1 MTMLSRGE
9 AEALLKKVLS
19 FSKADE
25 LEANLNG
32 GRTANTRFGVNSANT
47 NGDTDNLTLVVNAH
61 FGQRGG
67 VATTNSLDDAGI
79 EKVVRAA
86 EEIAKLRPEDPEQQ
100 PFLEKQDYKEVSGG
114 FDQATYNADAKMR
127 AEGIA
132 KTIEPARAKGLVA
145 AGIFDNQGGFNARAN
160 TRGNFG
166 YNIGSQAS
174 YTTTVRTAD
183 GQGSGWA
190 SAMSHR
196 LGEIDAAAVG
206 ARAIEKAEK
215 SQNPVAIE
223 PGKYT
228 VILEPNAV
236 GDLVSNM
243 MFFFGARQADEG
255 RSFLS
260 RRADPKNP
268 SAKAGNMLGE
278 KLFGDEINIYTD
290 PNYPG
295 APGAPFDGA
304 GLPTRRMDF
313 IKNGVVTNLNYNRFW
328 AKKQGKEPTPF
339 PSNLIIMEGGKS
351 SIDEMIAS
359 TERGILV
366 TRLWYIR
373 LVDPQSVLYTGLTRD
388 GTFLIEKG
396 RIKSAIKNFRFNET
410 PVKMLNNV
418 EATSPVQRITGSE
431 RVGDGFPVLAPAI
444 KVREFEFTS
453 LSDAI

>member
-1 MTMLSRGE
+1 MTMLSRSE

-25 LEANLNG
+25 LEATLNG
-32 GRTANTRFGVNSANT
+32 GRLANTRFAVNSAST
-47 NGDTDNLTLVVNAH
+47 SGDTDNLTLIVNAH

-67 VATTNSLDDAGI
+67 VATTNTLDDAGL
-79 EKVVRAA
+79 ERVVRAA
-86 EEIAKLRPEDPEQQ
+86 EEIAKLRPEDPELQ
-100 PFLEKQDYKEVSGG
+100 PFLGKQDYVEIKDG
-114 FDQATYNADAKMR
+114 FDEATYNADAAAR
-127 AEGIA
+127 ARGIGT
-132 KTIEPARAKGLVA
+132 TIEPARAKNLIA
-145 AGIFDNQGGFNARAN
+145 AGIFDNQGGFTARAN
-160 TRGNFG
+160 TRGNYG
-166 YNIGSQAS
+166 YDINSQAS

-196 LGEIDAAAVG
+196 IRDIDAAAVG
-206 ARAIEKAEK
+206 ARSIEKAEK
-215 SQNPVAIE
+215 SQGAVAIE
-223 PGKYT
+223 PGKYE

-243 MFFFGARQADEG
+243 LFFFGARQADEG

-260 RRADPKNP
+260 K
-268 SAKAGNMLGE
+268 KGGGNLLGE
-278 KLFGDEINIYTD
+278 KLFGDEVNVYTD
-290 PNYPG
+290 PNFPN
-295 APGAPFDGA
+295 APGAPFDGQ
-304 GLPTRRMDF
+304 GLASRKMDF
-313 IKNGVVTNLNYNRFW
+313 IRGGVVKNLNYGRFW
-328 AKKQGKEPTPF
+328 AKKMGKEPTPF
-339 PSNLIIMEGGKS
+339 PTNLIIEGGKT

-418 EATSPVQRITGSE
+418 EAMSPVTRITGSE
-431 RVGDGFPVLAPAI
+431 RVGDGFPVLAPAL

>member
-1 MTMLSRGE
+1 MTILSRKD
-9 AEALLKKVLS
+9 AEALLKKVLA

-25 LEANLNG
+25 MEATLNG
-32 GRTANTRFGVNSANT
+32 GRTANTRFAVNSAT
-47 NGDTDNLTLVVNAH
+47 TSGDTDNLTVAVNAH

-67 VATTNSLDDAGI
+67 VATTNTLDDAGL
-79 EKVVRAA
+79 ERVVRAA
-86 EEIAKLRPEDPEQQ
+86 EDIARLRPEDPEQQ
-100 PFLEKQDYKEVSGG
+100 PFLEKQTYLEIKDG
-114 FDQATYNADAKMR
+114 FDDATYNADAEMR
-127 AEGIA
+127 ARGIA
-132 KTIEPARAKGLVA
+132 TTIDPARAKNLVA

-166 YNIGSQAS
+166 FSEGSQAS
-174 YTTTVRTAD
+174 FTTTVRSAD
-183 GQGSGWA
+183 GQGSSWA

-196 LGEIDAAAVG
+196 IRDIDAASVG
-206 ARAIEKAEK
+206 ARAIEKSVM

-228 VILEPNAV
+228 VILEANAIA
-236 GDLVSNM
+236 DLVSNM
-243 MFFFGARQADEG
+243 LFFFGARQADEG
-255 RSFLS
+255 RSFL
-260 RRADPKNP
+260 
-268 SAKAGNMLGE
+268 AKKGGGNMLGE
-278 KLFGDEINIYTD
+278 KLFGDGVNVYTD

-295 APGAPFDGA
+295 APGAPFDGN
-304 GLPTRRMDF
+304 GLPSRPMDF
-313 IKNGVVTNLNYNRFW
+313 IRGGVVKNLNYTRYW
-328 AKKQGKEPTPF
+328 AKKQEKEATPF
-339 PSNLIIMEGGKS
+339 PTNLIIDGGKS

-359 TERGILV
+359 TDRGVLV

-418 EATSPVQRITGSE
+418 EMMSPVSRITGSE
-431 RVGDGFPVLAPAI
+431 RIGDGFPVLAPSMKI
-444 KVREFEFTS
+444 REFEFTS

>member
-1 MTMLSRGE
+1 MTMLSRDE

-32 GRTANTRFGVNSANT
+32 GRLANTRFAVNSAST
-47 NGDTDNLTLVVNAH
+47 SGDTDNLTLVVNAH

-67 VATTNSLDDAGI
+67 VATTNTLDDIGI

-86 EEIAKLRPEDPEQQ
+86 EEIARLRPEDPEQQ
-100 PFLEKQDYKEVSGG
+100 PFLEKQTYTPIKDS
-114 FDQATYNADAKMR
+114 FDEATYNADAAMR
-127 AEGIA
+127 ARGIA
-132 KTIEPARAKGLVA
+132 TTIEPSRQKNLVS
-145 AGIFDNQGGFNARAN
+145 AGIFDNQGGFNALAN

-166 YNIGSQAS
+166 YDIGSQAS
-174 YTTTVRTAD
+174 FTTTVRTAD

-196 LGEIDAAAVG
+196 IQDIDAAAVG
-206 ARAIEKAEK
+206 ARSIEKAEK
-215 SQNPVAIE
+215 SQTHIGVE

-243 MFFFGARQADEG
+243 IFFFGARQADEG

-260 RRADPKNP
+260 K
-268 SAKAGNMLGE
+268 KGGGNLLGE
-278 KLFGDEINIYTD
+278 KLFGDEVNVFTD
-290 PNYPG
+290 PNYPN
-295 APGAPFDGA
+295 APGSPFDGQGIPA
-304 GLPTRRMDF
+304 RRMDY
-313 IKNGVVTNLNYNRFW
+313 IRGGVVKNLNYGRFW
-328 AKKQGKEPTPF
+328 AKKQGKEATPF
-339 PSNLIIMEGGKS
+339 PTNLIIEGGKS
-351 SIDEMIAS
+351 SIEDMIEG

-410 PVKMLNNV
+410 PVKMLNNI
-418 EATSPVQRITGSE
+418 EAMSPVTRITGSE

>member
-1 MTMLSRGE
+1 MLSRSE
-9 AEALLKKVLS
+9 AEALLKKVLA

-25 LEANLNG
+25 MEATLNG
-32 GRTANTRFGVNSANT
+32 GRIANTRFAVNSAT
-47 NGDTDNLTLVVNAH
+47 TSGDTDDLTLAVNAH
-61 FGQRGG
+61 FGQKGG
-67 VATTNSLDDAGI
+67 VATTNTLDDAGL

-86 EEIAKLRPEDPEQQ
+86 EEIARLRPDDPEQQ
-100 PFLEKQDYKEVSGG
+100 PFLEKQNYIEIKDS
-114 FDQATYNADAKMR
+114 FDDATYNADADER
-127 AEGIA
+127 ARGIA
-132 KTIEPARAKGLVA
+132 TTVDPSRAKNLVA
-145 AGIFDNQGGFNARAN
+145 AGIFDNQGGFTARAN
-160 TRGNFG
+160 TKGNFG
-166 YNIGSQAS
+166 YSTNSQAS

-190 SAMSHR
+190 SAMSHKIS
-196 LGEIDAAAVG
+196 EVDAKAVG
-206 ARAIEKAEK
+206 ARAIEKSEK

-236 GDLVSNM
+236 GDLVTNM
-243 MFFFGARQADEG
+243 LFFFGARQADEG
-255 RSFLS
+255 RSFL
-260 RRADPKNP
+260 
-268 SAKAGNMLGE
+268 AKKGGGNLLGE
-278 KLFGDEINIYTD
+278 KLFGDGVNVYTD
-290 PNYPG
+290 PNFKG

-304 GLPTRRMDF
+304 GLAAIPMDF
-313 IKNGVVTNLNYNRFW
+313 IRNGVVKNLNYSRYW

-339 PSNLIIMEGGKS
+339 PTNVIIDGGKS
-351 SIDEMIAS
+351 SIEEMIAG

-410 PVKMLNNV
+410 PVKMLNNI
-418 EATSPVQRITGSE
+418 EAMSPVSRITGSE

>member
-1 MTMLSRGE
+1 MTMLSRSE
-9 AEALLKKVLS
+9 AEALLKKVLA

-25 LEANLNG
+25 LAATLNG
-32 GRTANTRFGVNSANT
+32 GRAANTRFGVNSANT
-47 NGDTDNLTLVVNAH
+47 NGDTDNLTLGVNAH
-61 FGQRGG
+61 FGQKGG
-67 VATTNSLDDAGI
+67 VATTNTLDDAGL
-79 EKVVRAA
+79 ERVVRAA
-86 EEIAKLRPEDPEQQ
+86 EEIAKLRPDDPEQM
-100 PFLEKQDYKEVSGG
+100 PFLEKQKYEEVAGG
-114 FDQATYNADAKMR
+114 FDEATYNADAKMR
-127 AEGIA
+127 ANGIA
-132 KTIEPARAKGLVA
+132 QTIDPARAKGLVA
-145 AGIFDNQGGFNARAN
+145 AGIFDNQGGFTAQAN

-166 YNIGSQAS
+166 YTINSQAS

-196 LGEIDAAAVG
+196 IRDIDAASVG
-206 ARAIEKAEK
+206 ARSIEKAEK
-215 SQNPVAIE
+215 SQKPLAIE

-243 MFFFGARQADEG
+243 IFFFGARQADEG

-260 RRADPKNP
+260 K
-268 SAKAGNMLGE
+268 KGGGNLLGE
-278 KLFGDEINIYTD
+278 KLFGDEVNIYTD
-290 PNYPG
+290 PNYPN

-304 GLPTRRMDF
+304 GLPARRMDF
-313 IKNGVVTNLNYNRFW
+313 IKGGVVKNLNYNRYW

-339 PSNLIIMEGGKS
+339 PTNLIIEGGKT

-418 EATSPVQRITGSE
+418 EAMSPVTRITGSE

>member
-1 MTMLSRGE
+1 MTMLSRSE
-9 AEALLKKVLS
+9 AETLLKKILA

-25 LEANLNG
+25 LAATLNG
-32 GRTANTRFGVNSANT
+32 GRVANTRFGVNSANT
-47 NGDTDNLTLVVNAH
+47 NGDTDNLTLAVNAH

-67 VATTNSLDDAGI
+67 VATTNTLDDAGL

-86 EEIAKLRPEDPEQQ
+86 EEIARLRPEDPEQM
-100 PFLEKQDYKEVSGG
+100 PFLEKQTYEEITGG
-114 FDQATYNADAKMR
+114 FDEATYNADAQMR
-127 AEGIA
+127 ANGIA

-145 AGIFDNQGGFNARAN
+145 AGIYDNQGGFTAQAN

-166 YNIGSQAS
+166 YNIASQAS

-190 SAMSHR
+190 SAMSYR
-196 LGEIDAAAVG
+196 MSDIDAGAVG
-206 ARAIEKAEK
+206 ARSIEKAEK
-215 SQNPVAIE
+215 SQNPVAVE

-243 MFFFGARQADEG
+243 IFFFGARQADEG

-260 RRADPKNP
+260 K
-268 SAKAGNMLGE
+268 KGGGNLLGE
-278 KLFGDEINIYTD
+278 KLFGEEVNIYTD
-290 PNYPG
+290 PKYPN
-295 APGAPFDGA
+295 ATGAPFDGV
-304 GLPTRRMDF
+304 GLPARRMDY
-313 IKNGVVTNLNYNRFW
+313 IRGGVVKNLNYNRFW
-328 AKKQGKEPTPF
+328 AKKQGKEPTAF
-339 PSNLIIMEGGKS
+339 STNLIIEGGKT

-373 LVDPQSVLYTGLTRD
+373 LVDQQTVLYTGLTRD

-410 PVKMLNNV
+410 PVKMLNNI
-418 EATSPVQRITGSE
+418 EALSPVVRITGSE

>member
-1 MTMLSRGE
+1 MTILSRSD
-9 AEALLKKVLS
+9 AEALLTKVLA

-25 LEANLNG
+25 MEATLNG
-32 GRTANTRFGVNSANT
+32 GRTANTRFAVNSAT
-47 NGDTDNLTLVVNAH
+47 TSGDTDDLVLAVNAH

-67 VATTNSLDDAGI
+67 VATTNTLDDAGL
-79 EKVVRAA
+79 ERVVRAA
-86 EEIAKLRPEDPEQQ
+86 EEIARLRPEDPEQQ
-100 PFLEKQDYKEVSGG
+100 PFLEKQSYLEIKDG
-114 FDQATYNADAKMR
+114 FDDATYNADAQMR
-127 AEGIA
+127 ARGIA
-132 KTIEPARAKGLVA
+132 TTVDPSRVKNLVA
-145 AGIFDNQGGFNARAN
+145 AGIFQNQGGFNARAN

-166 YNIGSQAS
+166 YSMGSQAS

-183 GQGSGWA
+183 AQGSGWA

-196 LGEIDAAAVG
+196 IRDVDAPAVG
-206 ARAIEKAEK
+206 ARSIMKAEQ
-215 SQNPVAIE
+215 SQNPIAIE

-228 VILEPNAV
+228 VILEPDAV
-236 GDLVSNM
+236 GDLITNM
-243 MFFFGARQADEG
+243 LFFFGARQADEG
-255 RSFLS
+255 RSFL
-260 RRADPKNP
+260 
-268 SAKAGNMLGE
+268 AKKGGGNMLGE
-278 KLFGDEINIYTD
+278 KLFGDGVNIYTD

-295 APGAPFDGA
+295 APGAPFDGS
-304 GLPTRRMDF
+304 GLASRPMDF
-313 IKNGVVTNLNYNRFW
+313 IRGGVVKNLNYSRYW

-339 PSNLIIMEGGKS
+339 PTNVIIDGGKS
-351 SIDEMIAS
+351 SVDEMIAG
-359 TERGILV
+359 TERGVLV

-418 EATSPVQRITGSE
+418 EMMSPVSRITGSE

-444 KVREFEFTS
+444 KVREFEFSS

>member
-1 MTMLSRGE
+1 MTMLSRSE

-25 LEANLNG
+25 LAATLNG

-47 NGDTDNLTLVVNAH
+47 NGDTDNLTLAVNAH

-67 VATTNSLDDAGI
+67 VATTNTLDDAGL

-86 EEIAKLRPEDPEQQ
+86 EEIAKLRPEDPEQM
-100 PFLEKQDYKEVSGG
+100 PFLDKQTYEEIKDG
-114 FDQATYNADAKMR
+114 FDEATYNADAKMR
-127 AEGIA
+127 ADGIS
-132 KTIEPARAKGLVA
+132 KTIESARAKNLVA
-145 AGIFDNQGGFNARAN
+145 AGIFDNQGGFTAQAN

-166 YNIGSQAS
+166 HSINSQAS
-174 YTTTVRTAD
+174 YTTTVRTPD

-190 SAMSHR
+190 SAMSYR
-196 LGEIDAAAVG
+196 IRDIDAAAVG

-228 VILEPNAV
+228 VILEPNAA
-236 GDLVSNM
+236 GDLISNM

-260 RRADPKNP
+260 K
-268 SAKAGNMLGE
+268 KGGGNLLGE
-278 KLFGDEINIYTD
+278 KLFGDGVNVYTD
-290 PNYPG
+290 PNFPN

-304 GLPTRRMDF
+304 GLPSRKMDF
-313 IKNGVVTNLNYNRFW
+313 IRGGVVKNLNYGRYW
-328 AKKQGKEPTPF
+328 AKKMGKEPTPF
-339 PSNLIIMEGGKS
+339 PTNLIIEGGKT

-418 EATSPVQRITGSE
+418 EAMSPVTRITGSE

>member
-1 MTMLSRGE
+1 MTMLSRTE
-9 AEALLKKVLS
+9 AEAVLKKVLS

-25 LEANLNG
+25 LEASLNG
-32 GRTANTRFGVNSANT
+32 GRLANTRFGVNSANT
-47 NGDTDNLTLVVNAH
+47 SGDTDNLTLIVNAH

-67 VATTNSLDDAGI
+67 VATTNTLDDAGM

-100 PFLEKQDYKEVSGG
+100 PFLEKQEYTPVKDS
-114 FDQATYNADAKMR
+114 FDEATYNADAATR
-127 AEGIA
+127 ARGIA
-132 KTIEPARAKGLVA
+132 TTIDPARQKNLVA

-160 TRGNFG
+160 TKGNFG
-166 YNIGSQAS
+166 YDIGSQAS

-196 LGEIDAAAVG
+196 IQDIDAAAVG

-215 SQNPVAIE
+215 SQGAVAIE

-243 MFFFGARQADEG
+243 IFFFGARQADEG

-260 RRADPKNP
+260 K
-268 SAKAGNMLGE
+268 KGGGNMLGE
-278 KLFGDEINIYTD
+278 KFFGDEVNIFTD
-290 PNYPG
+290 PNYPN
-295 APGAPFDGA
+295 APGSPFDGA
-304 GLPTRRMDF
+304 GLPTRKMDL
-313 IKNGVVTNLNYNRFW
+313 IRGGVVKNLYYNRFW

-339 PSNLIIMEGGKS
+339 PTNLIIEGGKT
-351 SIDEMIAS
+351 SIDDMIAS

-373 LVDPQSVLYTGLTRD
+373 LVDQQSVLYTGLTRD

-396 RIKSAIKNFRFNET
+396 RIKTAIKNFRFNET
-410 PVKMLNNV
+410 PVKMLNNI
-418 EATSPVQRITGSE
+418 EAMSPVTRITGSE

-453 LSDAI
+453 LSEAI

>member
-1 MTMLSRGE
+1 MLSRTE
-9 AEALLKKVLS
+9 AEAVLKKVLS

-32 GRTANTRFGVNSANT
+32 GRLANTRFAVNSAST
-47 NGDTDNLTLVVNAH
+47 SGDTDNLTLVVNAH

-67 VATTNSLDDAGI
+67 VATTNTLDDAGM

-86 EEIAKLRPEDPEQQ
+86 EEIARLRPEDPEQQ
-100 PFLEKQDYKEVSGG
+100 PFLEKQEYTAIKDS
-114 FDQATYNADAKMR
+114 FDEATYNADAAER
-127 AEGIA
+127 ARGIA
-132 KTIEPARAKGLVA
+132 TTIEPSRAKNLVA

-160 TRGNFG
+160 THGNFG
-166 YNIGSQAS
+166 YDIGSQAS
-174 YTTTVRTAD
+174 FTTTVRTAD

-196 LGEIDAAAVG
+196 IRDIDATAVG
-206 ARAIEKAEK
+206 ARAIEKSEK
-215 SQNPVAIE
+215 SQGAVAIE

-243 MFFFGARQADEG
+243 IFFFGARQADEG

-260 RRADPKNP
+260 K
-268 SAKAGNMLGE
+268 KGGGNLLGE
-278 KLFGDEINIYTD
+278 KLFGDEVNVFTD
-290 PNYPG
+290 PNFPN
-295 APGAPFDGA
+295 APGSPFDGQ
-304 GLPTRRMDF
+304 GLPAHKMDY
-313 IKNGVVTNLNYNRFW
+313 IRGGVVKNLLYGRFW

-339 PSNLIIMEGGKS
+339 PTNLIIEGGKS
-351 SIDEMIAS
+351 SIDDMIAS

-418 EATSPVQRITGSE
+418 EAMSPVTRITGSE

>member
-1 MTMLSRGE
+1 MTMLTRSE

-25 LEANLNG
+25 LAATLNG
-32 GRTANTRFGVNSANT
+32 GRNANTRFGVNSAST
-47 NGDTDNLTLVVNAH
+47 NGDIDNLTLAVNAH

-67 VATTNSLDDAGI
+67 VATTNTLDDAGL
-79 EKVVRAA
+79 ERVVRAA
-86 EEIAKLRPEDPEQQ
+86 EEIAKLRPEDPEQM
-100 PFLEKQDYKEVSGG
+100 PFLEKQTYQEIKDG
-114 FDQATYNADAKMR
+114 FDEATYNADAKMR
-127 AEGIA
+127 ADGIA

-145 AGIFDNQGGFNARAN
+145 AGIFDNQGGFTAQAN

-166 YNIGSQAS
+166 YSIGSQAS

-183 GQGSGWA
+183 GLGSGWA
-190 SAMSHR
+190 SQMSHR
-196 LGEIDAAAVG
+196 IRDINAAAIG
-206 ARAIEKAEK
+206 ARSIEKAEK
-215 SQNPVAIE
+215 SQSAVAIE

-228 VILEPNAV
+228 VILEANAA
-236 GDLVSNM
+236 GDLISNM

-260 RRADPKNP
+260 K
-268 SAKAGNMLGE
+268 KGGGGNMLGE
-278 KLFGDEINIYTD
+278 KLFGEEVNVYTD

-295 APGAPFDGA
+295 APGDPFDGG
-304 GLPTRRMDF
+304 GLPSRRMDF
-313 IKNGVVTNLNYNRFW
+313 IKNGVVTNLNYSRFW

-339 PSNLIIMEGGKS
+339 PTNLIIMEGGKT

-410 PVKMLNNV
+410 PVKMLNNI
-418 EATSPVQRITGSE
+418 EAISPLERITGSE